1 MADDEH
7 QEIGAALALALLAV
21 EDPAVA
27 DDAQTALEWI
37 AGDHRLELVTQHR
50 VQDSLPDFRCAVT
63 RMIWLSIIVRPVSP
77 AGSCCGSAC

>member
-1 MADDEH
+1 
-7 QEIGAALALALLAV
+7 
-21 EDPAVA
+21 
-27 DDAQTALEWI
+27 
-37 AGDHRLELVTQHR
+37 VTQHR